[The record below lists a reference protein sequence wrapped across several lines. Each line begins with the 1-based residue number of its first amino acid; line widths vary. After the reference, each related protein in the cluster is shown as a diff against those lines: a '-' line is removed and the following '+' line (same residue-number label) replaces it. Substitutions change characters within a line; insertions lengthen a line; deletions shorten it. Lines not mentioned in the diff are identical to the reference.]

1 VNDVVTRS
9 ATDQDRPATY
19 REVFSS
25 VEFRAVFAAG
35 LLSAV
40 GDMLAKVAVAW
51 LVWERTNSTL
61 LSAAAF
67 AIGYLPWVAGGPV
80 LAALAD
86 RMPWKRTMVGSDLL
100 RMVLVGA
107 LALPGIPLGVLL
119 VLLFVSAL
127 LAPPFEAARS
137 ALLPELLEGDRYVV
151 GASLSNMAGQAS
163 QLLGFVIGGPL
174 VLLVTA
180 RGALLLDAATFLL
193 SAVLLWYGLRARPA
207 PLAPDRRTSLLAE
220 TGAGLRL
227 VFGHPVLRVYVVM
240 VWLASALAYAPEGL
254 AAPLATALGG
264 DPVAVGLLLGA
275 SPLGTIL
282 GGLVITRFTSP
293 TRRIQLLRPLALLAV
308 AALIP
313 VGLGLPL
320 WAVLG
325 LFMVSGF
332 GMSFLLPLNALFV
345 RALPVSFRARAFGV
359 VQAGLQVSQGASV
372 VLAGWVAEG
381 HDVPSVVGAVGL
393 VGVVLVGAVA
403 AVWPSREQSTQP
415 VPEPA

>member
-1 VNDVVTRS
+1 MASGV
-9 ATDQDRPATY
+9 ATDQERPATY
-19 REVFSS
+19 REVFASA
-25 VEFRAVFAAG
+25 EFRALFAAG

-61 LSAAAF
+61 MSAAAF

-80 LAALAD
+80 LAAFAD
-86 RMPWKRTMVGSDLL
+86 RMPWKRTMVGSDLI
-100 RMVLVGA
+100 RMALVGA
-107 LALPGIPLGVLL
+107 LALPGIPLGGLL
-119 VLLFVSAL
+119 ALLFVSAL

-137 ALLPELLEGDRYVV
+137 ALMPEILEGDRYVV
-151 GASLSNMAGQAS
+151 GASLSNMAAQAS
-163 QLLGFVIGGPL
+163 QLIGFVIGGPI

-180 RGALLLDAATFLL
+180 RGALVVDAATFLL
-193 SAVLLWYGLRARPA
+193 SAVLLRYGLRDRPA
-207 PLAPDRRTSLLAE
+207 PLAPERRTSILVE

-227 VFGHPVLRVYVVM
+227 VFGHPVLRVYVIM

-254 AAPLATALGG
+254 AAPLADALGG

-275 SPLGTIL
+275 SPLGTVI
-282 GGLVITRFTSP
+282 GGVVIGRFTSP
-293 TRRIQLLRPLALLAV
+293 ARRLQLLRPLAVLAV

-313 VGLGLPL
+313 AALNLPL

-325 LFMVSGF
+325 LFVVSGF

-359 VQAGLQVSQGASV
+359 VQAGLQVSQGMSV
-372 VLAGWVAEG
+372 VIAGWVAEG
-381 HDVPSVVGAVGL
+381 NDVRSVVGAVGL
-393 VGVVLVGAVA
+393 LGVVLVGCVA
-403 AVWPSREQSTQP
+403 AMWPSREQATRP